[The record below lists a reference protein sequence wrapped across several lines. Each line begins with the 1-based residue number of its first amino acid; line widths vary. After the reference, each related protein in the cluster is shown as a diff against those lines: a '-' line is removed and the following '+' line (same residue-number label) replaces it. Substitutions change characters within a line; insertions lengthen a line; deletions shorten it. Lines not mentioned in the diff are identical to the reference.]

1 MHGKRHV
8 IDTVK
13 FYFLK
18 KYDLKENK
26 LIKDSLSNITLFH
39 HLILMLPKYYTDDRC
54 EPWKHKIAPKT
65 LIFYEQHLEI
75 WLIISALYTHIFH

>member
-1 MHGKRHV
+1 
-8 IDTVK
+8 VK
-13 FYFLK
+13 FYFFLK

-54 EPWKHKIAPKT
+54 EP
-65 LIFYEQHLEI
+65 
-75 WLIISALYTHIFH
+75 